1 MPKTPSL
8 KLFKLIK
15 SLSGPEKRYFKL
27 YATGNRSDKSSKY
40 LRLFD
45 AIDVQEHFDDE
56 VLKTIVYQNE
66 EIKSRKYSELK
77 SYLYDLIL
85 TALQGYD
92 EKSSVDFKLKGM
104 LQSVR
109 VLYKRSHH
117 EDCIDLLPKIKKL
130 AYKYESFSNI
140 LEVLN
145 WERTVAYAMMD
156 IPFLDDQLERIDK
169 EEKECLERLRNLS
182 FYQNIFFR
190 MLIHI
195 RKNAILR
202 SDEQKDI
209 LSKIISDDLL
219 SDLSKVKSHRAGV
232 NFHRIYG
239 LYYYAIQ
246 DYDRFHSSS
255 KAVIELME
263 SVPHFLKED
272 TSEYISA
279 LSNYVLSC
287 GLLEKY
293 KELEQNLHKF
303 SKIQPVI
310 HSDRL
315 IIYEQV
321 LVARLRISIN
331 KGDFNTGLAILNK
344 HWKEKEDFKRNAFEK
359 GMFFF
364 QYFYIYFGIG
374 DYDKALEYLNEWLN
388 LPRSIERQ
396 DLQSLARV
404 LNLIIH
410 FEMNNTI
417 LLDNLLRSTYRFL
430 RKRNRMYKLE
440 KGVLTFIKEANRTA
454 SSRDLK
460 VAFINLK
467 NSFEVL
473 AKDPSEKVM
482 FQYFDFIAWLDSK
495 INNESFAAAVKRH
508 YALKG

>member
-8 KLFKLIK
+8 KLFNLIK

-40 LRLFD
+40 LLLFD
-45 AIDVQEHFDDE
+45 AIDSQEHFDDE
-56 VLKTIVYQNE
+56 VLKVIVYKDE

-92 EKSSVDFKLKGM
+92 EKTSIDFRLKGM
-104 LQSVR
+104 LQNLR

-117 EDCIDLLPKIKKL
+117 EDCLDLLPKIKK
-130 AYKYESFSNI
+130 I
-140 LEVLN
+140 LEVLT
-145 WERTVAYAMMD
+145 WERTIAYAMMD
-156 IPFLDDQLERIDK
+156 IPFLDDQLERIDR
-169 EEKECLERLRNLS
+169 EEKECLDRLRNLS

-209 LSKIISDDLL
+209 LNKIIDSELL

-232 NFHRIYG
+232 HFHRIYG

-246 DYDRFHSSS
+246 DYQNFYISS

-263 SVPHFLKED
+263 SVPYFLQED
-272 TSEYISA
+272 TSEYIST

-321 LVARLRISIN
+321 LVARLRIAIN

-359 GMFFF
+359 GTFLF

-374 DYDKALEYLNEWLN
+374 DYSKALEYLNEWLN

-440 KGVLTFIKEANRTA
+440 KSVLSFIKEANKTV
-454 SSRDLK
+454 SSRELK
-460 VAFINLK
+460 EAFVVLK
-467 NSFEVL
+467 ESFEVL

-495 INNESFAAAVKRH
+495 INNESFATTTKRH